1 MLLCLQYIEVMLFKI
16 YLFSTDVF
24 QAVTNF
30 ILKSISIL
38 CLQIL
43 QEKAFERKQGEED
56 DVMIDYETMR
66 FVYSD

>member
-1 MLLCLQYIEVMLFKI
+1 MLFKI
-16 YLFSTDVF
+16 YLFSIDVF

-38 CLQIL
+38 SLQIL

-66 FVYSD
+66 FVYSDKSWGKL

>member
-1 MLLCLQYIEVMLFKI
+1 MSNEFRFCVYI
-16 YLFSTDVF
+16 
-24 QAVTNF
+24 
-30 ILKSISIL
+30 
-38 CLQIL
+38 QIL